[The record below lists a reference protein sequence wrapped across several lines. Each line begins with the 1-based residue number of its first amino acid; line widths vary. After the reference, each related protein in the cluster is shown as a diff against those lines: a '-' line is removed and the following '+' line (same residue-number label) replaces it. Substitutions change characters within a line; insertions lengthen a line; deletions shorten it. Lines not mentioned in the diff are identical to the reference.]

1 VIRIEGRIIVALVKF
16 VGNIIDGLLVM
27 VVITIIIAITGV
39 IGEIPFVLLI
49 VIILIRIFFIVEIS
63 GRTEKIVSVYYY

>member
-1 VIRIEGRIIVALVKF
+1 MALVKF

-63 GRTEKIVSVYYY
+63 GRTENIVSVYYY